1 MTDRRRPLL
10 AALAA
15 VAALTL
21 AAGCTDEA
29 EPAADADSQQVI
41 APAGPGEP
49 ARTISPEEAREAAQ
63 EGTEP
68 NAADFRFMRMMI
80 EHHEQALVMAE
91 LVDDRADEESVRR
104 LADRITAGQN
114 GEIAAMEAWLTRNA
128 GAAADEDRE
137 GHGSHD
143 SEDMPGMATPEQLEA
158 LEAAEGAEFDT
169 LFLDLMIA
177 HHQGAVTMTT
187 EALTTGNDG
196 PAQQL
201 ANDMLADQSIEID
214 RMEAMR

>member
-80 EHHEQALVMAE
+80 EHHEQALTMAE
-91 LVDDRADEESVRR
+91 LVDDRSDEESVRR

-137 GHGSHD
+137 GHGGHD

-158 LEAAEGAEFDT
+158 LEAAEGAEFDA

-201 ANDMLADQSIEID
+201 ANDMLADQSVEID

>member
-1 MTDRRRPLL
+1 M
-10 AALAA
+10 AAAA
-15 VAALTL
+15 VLTL
-21 AAGCTDEA
+21 AAGCTGEA
-29 EPAADADSQQVI
+29 EPAADADAETQQVI

-63 EGTEP
+63 EGSEP

-91 LVDDRADEESVRR
+91 LVDDRTREESVRR
-104 LADRITAGQN
+104 LADRITAAQN

-137 GHGSHD
+137 GHGGHGAGA
-143 SEDMPGMATPEQLEA
+143 MPGMATAEQLEA
-158 LEAAEGAEFDT
+158 LEAAEGADFDA

-177 HHQGAVTMTT
+177 HHQGAVTMATD
-187 EALTTGNDG
+187 ALTQGNDG
-196 PAQQL
+196 LAQQL
-201 ANDMLADQSIEID
+201 ANDVMAEQSVEID